1 MSNPKYGIHYMNDLV
16 NLEDS
21 DAEDDTFDMLGLAAD

>member
-1 MSNPKYGIHYMNDLV
+1 MVSHYMNDLV

-21 DAEDDTFDMLGLAAD
+21 DAEDTEDDTFDMLGLAAD